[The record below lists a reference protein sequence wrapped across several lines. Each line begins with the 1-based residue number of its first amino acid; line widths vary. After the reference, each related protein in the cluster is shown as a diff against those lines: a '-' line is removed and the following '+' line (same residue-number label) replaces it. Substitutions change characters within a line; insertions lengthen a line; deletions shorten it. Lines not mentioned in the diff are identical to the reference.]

1 MKKSINI
8 QSLIYRNYLT
18 SSLVPIFT
26 IEVVLLLLY
35 FIINLYISEKN
46 QLALLEEVTQNL
58 QEITSRE
65 VTNINNQLKE
75 ISRYAVVIQRDHEA
89 FFSNTDACFFP
100 HSEPEFGIHENS
112 VYYKLKNNGGG
123 SLYYSS
129 STVMGDAEKFKA
141 RCSEILDPLL
151 ASIVETIPIIT
162 QAYLN
167 TWDGMNRIYPF
178 MPNAPTQYGPVAQME
193 EFNFYYEADAKHNP
207 ERKPVWT
214 GAYLDP
220 AGQGWMVS
228 NVFPIYRDDFLEGVS
243 GLDVTIDSFVQNIL
257 NSSIPW
263 NASTFMVDKNGMI
276 LAMQEK
282 VEQLI
287 KLRELK
293 THVYNEN
300 IKKTVEKPEEYNILM
315 SKNESIKSQMQRI
328 FDSKD
333 RISEMSIDGVT
344 YLVSQ
349 EIVTETGWRMITLI
363 EESLIFSPINKLK
376 ELSKKIG
383 YIAIGVMILF
393 YIIFFLFLLRKSRKL
408 TVKIATPI
416 EILSTLTRGLGESL
430 KTKKLEAVGIDEID
444 HLSQNFNTMVIE
456 LETRT
461 DALVN
466 SQLREKMREKEV
478 EILERLAITDRL
490 TELYNRRKLDE
501 ILTVESERTKRFNN
515 PYGIVLL
522 DIDHFKSVNDTY
534 GHQVGDQVLVDVAKL
549 LKLHTRETDVAGRWG
564 GDEFLII
571 CPETDQNG
579 LIQLAENLRKNIER
593 YEFSVVNTKTSSF
606 GVTVYQQ
613 GDEIK
618 DMILRA
624 DKALYLAKGNG
635 RNRVEFQW

>member
-8 QSLIYRNYLT
+8 QSMIYRNYLT

-35 FIINLYISEKN
+35 FIINFYISEKN

-75 ISRYAVVIQRDHEA
+75 ISRYAVLIQRDHEA
-89 FFSNTDACFFP
+89 FFSNVDACFFP
-100 HSEPEFGIHENS
+100 HGEPEFGVHENS
-112 VYYKLKNNGGG
+112 VYYKLKNNSGG
-123 SLYYSS
+123 SLYYSG

-151 ASIVETIPIIT
+151 VSIVETVPIIT

-178 MPNAPTQYGPVAQME
+178 MLNAPAQYGPVLQME
-193 EFNFYYEADAKHNP
+193 EFNFYYEADARHNP

-228 NVFPIYRDDFLEGVS
+228 NIFPIYRDDFLEGVS

-257 NSSIPW
+257 NSSFPW
-263 NASTFMVDKNGMI
+263 NAGTFMVDKNGMI

-315 SKNESIKSQMQRI
+315 SENESIKSQMQRI

-333 RISEMSIDGVT
+333 RISEMSIDGVI

-363 EESLIFSPINKLK
+363 EEALIFSPINKLK

-393 YIIFFLFLLRKSRKL
+393 YLIFFLFLLRKSRKL
-408 TVKIATPI
+408 TAKIATPI
-416 EILSTLTRGLGESL
+416 ERLSTLTRGLGENL

-444 HLSQNFNTMVIE
+444 HLSQNFNTMAIE

-478 EILERLAITDRL
+478 EILERLAVTDRL
-490 TELYNRRKLDE
+490 TGLYNRRKLDD

-534 GHQVGDQVLVDVAKL
+534 GHQVGDQVLIDVAEL
-549 LKLHTRETDVAGRWG
+549 LKRHTRETDVAGRWG
-564 GDEFLII
+564 GDEFLIV
-571 CPETDQNG
+571 CPGTDRKG
-579 LIQLAENLRKNIER
+579 LIKLAETLRKNIENHK
-593 YEFSVVNTKTSSF
+593 FSVIGNKTSSF
-606 GVTVYQQ
+606 GITAYQQ
-613 GDEIK
+613 EDEIK
-618 DMILRA
+618 DLILRA
-624 DKALYLAKGNG
+624 DNALYLAKGNG